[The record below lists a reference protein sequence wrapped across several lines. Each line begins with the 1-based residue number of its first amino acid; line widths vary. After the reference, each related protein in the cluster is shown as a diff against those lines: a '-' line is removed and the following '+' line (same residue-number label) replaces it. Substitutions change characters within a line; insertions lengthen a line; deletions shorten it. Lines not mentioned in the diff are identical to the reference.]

1 MPPTL
6 LSVLLFH
13 LHNHYALI
21 SGWRE
26 LEAPCLKEA
35 ALPCGLASADG
46 ARQGGGDGG
55 CAALA
60 GMQAD
65 LVDGSGAGEAG
76 AGSACGEPK
85 QACGGGGH
93 APAPSIRRQILTAR
107 VGQQQQHWVDWE
119 GDFETASSK
128 TDKKILRK
136 SVRTTLTSWKGH
148 KIMMLEKIVFES
160 KRASTD
166 LSVRKLLSQLSE
178 GQVRSPATADA
189 CPPRPRCARLPRL
202 RLPTNGVAP
211 CCRATRLIFDDA
223 CGS

>member
-26 LEAPCLKEA
+26 LEAPPCLQEA
-35 ALPCGLASADG
+35 ALPCGLAS
-46 ARQGGGDGG
+46 GGDGG
-55 CAALA
+55 CTALA

-65 LVDGSGAGEAG
+65 LVGGNGAGEAG
-76 AGSACGEPK
+76 AGTAGGEPK

-93 APAPSIRRQILTAR
+93 APGPSIRRQILTAR

-128 TDKKILRK
+128 TDKNILRK

-148 KIMMLEKIVFES
+148 KIMMLEKIAFES
-160 KRASTD
+160 KRASVD
-166 LSVRKLLSQLSE
+166 LSVRKLLSQLSQ
-178 GQVRSPATADA
+178 GQVRKS
-189 CPPRPRCARLPRL
+189 
-202 RLPTNGVAP
+202 NG
-211 CCRATRLIFDDA
+211 R
-223 CGS
+223 